1 MEIFAQDLKLL
12 IKEGS
17 NLIQTGSK
25 IQNSQCIHW
34 YLKCKSA
41 LDSFAIEKN
50 LLDKFKYSLELEER
64 VEILKKIAHT
74 EGEKA

>member
-1 MEIFAQDLKLL
+1 MEVSAQDLRIL
-12 IKEGS
+12 IEEGS

-25 IQNSQCIHW
+25 IQNIQCIHW

-41 LDSFAIEKN
+41 LDSFALEKD

-64 VEILKKIAHT
+64 VEILKKIAVT
-74 EGEKA
+74 EIESA